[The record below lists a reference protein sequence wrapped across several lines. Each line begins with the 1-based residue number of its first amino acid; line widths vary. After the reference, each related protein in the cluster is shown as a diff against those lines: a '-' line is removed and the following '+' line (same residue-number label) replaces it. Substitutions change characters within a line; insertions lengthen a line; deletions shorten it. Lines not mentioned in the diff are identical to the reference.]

1 MDANIGISG
10 IEHERLSNFNMVCIR
25 EGTGMMENLSAEL
38 IGALI
43 LLVTNTAG
51 LVKVWMDNAK
61 TKADRVRT
69 AQTRD
74 ADSLDLHD
82 KVQKNTWEIDAIK
95 ADNGH
100 RQQVMEQLQVQI
112 NALNTTLATTNVK
125 LDTLVDA
132 IKEMKGGRKKRG

>member
-1 MDANIGISG
+1 
-10 IEHERLSNFNMVCIR
+10 
-25 EGTGMMENLSAEL
+25 MENLSAEL
-38 IGALI
+38 IGAIVLF
-43 LLVTNTAG
+43 LTNTAG
-51 LVKVWMDNAK
+51 LVKVWTDNNK
-61 TKADRVRT
+61 TKADRAST
-69 AQTRD
+69 KAQRD
-74 ADSLDLHD
+74 QDSLDLHD

>member
-1 MDANIGISG
+1 
-10 IEHERLSNFNMVCIR
+10 
-25 EGTGMMENLSAEL
+25 MENLSAEL
-38 IGALI
+38 IGALV

-82 KVQKNTWEIDAIK
+82 KVQKNTWEIGNLKDTMK
-95 ADNGH
+95 LYSD
-100 RQQVMEQLQVQI
+100 RLLDTERQI
-112 NALNTTLATTNVK
+112 NIIVKEMAVISTK
-125 LDTLVDA
+125 LDNLIDLVK
-132 IKEMKGGRKKRG
+132 KESRDDRSAS

>member
-1 MDANIGISG
+1 
-10 IEHERLSNFNMVCIR
+10 
-25 EGTGMMENLSAEL
+25 MENLSAEL
-38 IGALI
+38 IGALV

-61 TKADRVRT
+61 TKADRVRV
-69 AQTRD
+69 AQVRD

-132 IKEMKGGRKKRG
+132 IKEMKGSSRKKRG

>member
-1 MDANIGISG
+1 
-10 IEHERLSNFNMVCIR
+10 
-25 EGTGMMENLSAEL
+25 MENLSAEL
-38 IGALI
+38 IGALV

-132 IKEMKGGRKKRG
+132 IKEMKGSSRKKRG

>member
-1 MDANIGISG
+1 
-10 IEHERLSNFNMVCIR
+10 
-25 EGTGMMENLSAEL
+25 MENLSAEL
-38 IGALI
+38 IGALV

-61 TKADRVRT
+61 TKADRARV